1 MLPEYF
7 KNICLIN
14 KLGLN
19 SYKNAK
25 LLSSILLCALEL
37 SLTRIRDRSTFSSI
51 KPKHGK
57 RLFVDL
63 LRTYCKLEIVLRYSN
78 AVQLLQKLKQSHNIL
93 WLEWRNYRYFF
104 CILSGLKT
112 LVWNSYYSL
121 HKLDFV
127 SFCFFSFSQLKL
139 QKGGSKRGGV
149 WLTN

>member
-63 LRTYCKLEIVLRYSN
+63 LRTYCILEIVLRYSN

-93 WLEWRNYRYFF
+93 WLEWRNCKYFSWTLN

-127 SFCFFSFSQLKL
+127 SFCFFFFLPAKAAE
-139 QKGGSKRGGV
+139 R
-149 WLTN
+149 WE